1 MWISVHVVI
10 TARVLNGLIYNKV
23 KCLQVLPSLGI
34 RFINAVSSLKQ
45 MILNQRLTFQT
56 LVQQAKR
63 LLKVLV
69 SYKLTSSNL
78 VYTADPTHCR

>member
-1 MWISVHVVI
+1 
-10 TARVLNGLIYNKV
+10 
-23 KCLQVLPSLGI
+23 
-34 RFINAVSSLKQ
+34 

-56 LVQQAKR
+56 LVQKAKR

-78 VYTADPTHCR
+78 VYTADPTHCKDSPVGGIVLMHLRIYLKCKPRRENEGHLPLMRKYDLTACG